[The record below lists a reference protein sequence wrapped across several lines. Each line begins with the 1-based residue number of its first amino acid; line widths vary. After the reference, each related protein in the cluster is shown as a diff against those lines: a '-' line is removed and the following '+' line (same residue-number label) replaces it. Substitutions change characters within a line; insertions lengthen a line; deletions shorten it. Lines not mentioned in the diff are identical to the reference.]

1 MLKNKSSTDLPSSHG
16 GGVLPGNQRGLSG
29 SAATQTVTDR
39 AAVGD
44 VYVLSLN
51 FSPLRKEAFVDPT
64 RDPVFWELEEEM
76 ETAAMAEEAQTAAIL
91 FLPKDYL
98 PISLCCV

>member
-1 MLKNKSSTDLPSSHG
+1 LSLYINEKKEALVLKNKSSTDLPSSHG

-64 RDPVFWELEEEM
+64 RDPVFWELQCFIYM
-76 ETAAMAEEAQTAAIL
+76 THFT
-91 FLPKDYL
+91 
-98 PISLCCV
+98 

>member
-1 MLKNKSSTDLPSSHG
+1 MGFERTC
-16 GGVLPGNQRGLSG
+16 
-29 SAATQTVTDR
+29 
-39 AAVGD
+39 
-44 VYVLSLN
+44 
-51 FSPLRKEAFVDPT
+51 
-64 RDPVFWELEEEM
+64 LEEEM